1 MVPELPR
8 SSVVLTNMLHAE
20 TRVVAHVALRVFH
33 PQDWGHEMKYK
44 KVALLPKLAIKNF
57 AMETSQGRLTVE
69 KWKKVQFAV
78 EPFDFEEYCRDNFPD
93 IFD

>member
-1 MVPELPR
+1 MQKL
-8 SSVVLTNMLHAE
+8 VLLLMLHCV
-20 TRVVAHVALRVFH
+20 RFIPDVH

-57 AMETSQGRLTVE
+57 AMETSEGRLTVE